1 MNAPLPSS
9 RVQPHVGATLGNR
22 RALSHYTQLAEQ
34 ARLERER
41 SDQIQAAL
49 EVDALIERAR
59 TAGQLVPQEVDA
71 PLWRDGIKVAA
82 ALIVMA
88 GVGIILREP
97 VAHLLVVLGLL
108 S

>member
-1 MNAPLPSS
+1 MIRP
-9 RVQPHVGATLGNR
+9 VPHVGPTLGNR

-41 SDQIQAAL
+41 ADQIHAAL
-49 EVDALIERAR
+49 EVDALIARAR
-59 TAGQLVPQEVDA
+59 SAGQLVPQEVDEPA
-71 PLWRDGIKVAA
+71 WRFAIKVAA

-88 GVGIILREP
+88 GVGVILRDP
-97 VAHLLVVLGLL
+97 VARLLMSLGWL